1 MKQAITDE
9 LCNKVR
15 ELTKSGIDGISIAY
29 QLTDIADR
37 LLISTY
43 ETAIKDFFDSEK
55 LRQNIG
61 VTLVAVG
68 GYGRR
73 EMAPYSDVDIML
85 LSKDSENIHKET
97 AQAVLYRFWDMGLN
111 ISHSFRTLKGCI
123 EDAMKN
129 IRTRTTIMD
138 SRFLAGS
145 KDIFDEFNK
154 DVYKKLL
161 YKKKRGFVG
170 EMLRE
175 IDKRH
180 STYGGSVYL
189 LEPNVKEGI
198 GSLRD
203 IHSISWLLKAA
214 LGINNTEEYG
224 KFLSANNYKD
234 FMQAYQFLLKTRTYL
249 HYVSRRRN
257 DVLSFDLQDRVA
269 SMLGFR
275 NTRSYL
281 AAEIMMRVYYRNS
294 KSVIDVLSK
303 VKNMCGRRYI
313 NIPVSFTIK
322 KITDDFFISKNE
334 IIVKNKEIFKDIDR
348 ILEAFHIYSI
358 TGKRFS
364 YQVRDILKESSF
376 NINRET
382 RLSRKAIR
390 YFWEILKGNRVYET
404 LSEMHDTGILDRFI
418 PEFGRLRHLVIF
430 APYHRYTVDE
440 HTLVAVK
447 NLEMLKTT
455 RHAKLQY
462 LADIFKNAKQDI
474 LFIAIL
480 LHDIGK
486 GISRKHEDAGY
497 RILKSVLERLDIE
510 NSDDRIRIE
519 FLVKNH
525 VLLSKLALTR
535 DADAPETVSQLAEVV
550 SNEENL
556 DALYLMTYA
565 DMTAV
570 NPNFWTEWK
579 AYLFQ
584 DVYIKTR
591 NHLRGIRGHYFSM
604 PDMKLRNFAADMPD
618 RYLISNSLDE
628 IYSDY
633 HMAEETEDKRV
644 SVAIKEK
651 ADGTAELTVITYRMP
666 RLFAKI
672 IGVLSLKGFNIVR
685 ARLYTGKSGLVIRRI
700 LISNWESLWWKG
712 IEWQLKDDLKRL
724 ILSDEEIPPLPQ
736 KSFSEALLYQKRF
749 EIFIE
754 IDNETSDRFTILE
767 LHLPDR
773 LGLLYDIS
781 TQLYMLDLDII
792 SAIINTEDGVAQDV
806 FYLQYG
812 GGKLDTEVIIN
823 SLNLLWMS
831 EINLSAES
839 GAKTGMLK

>member
-1 MKQAITDE
+1 MKQTITDE
-9 LCNKVR
+9 LCNKVG
-15 ELTKSGIDGISIAY
+15 ELTKSGVDGISIAY
-29 QLTDIADR
+29 QLTDIVDR

-43 ETAIKDFFDSEK
+43 ETVIKDFFDSEK
-55 LRQNIG
+55 LLQNIG

-73 EMAPYSDVDIML
+73 EIAPYSDIDIML
-85 LSKDSENIHKET
+85 LARDNEKVAKE
-97 AQAVLYRFWDMGLN
+97 AAHAVLYRLWDIGLN

-123 EDAMKN
+123 EDAMKD
-129 IRTRTTIMD
+129 IQTRTTIME

-145 KDIFDEFNK
+145 KNIFDEFNK
-154 DVYKKLL
+154 EVYQKLL
-161 YKKKRGFVG
+161 YKEKRNFIG
-170 EMLRE
+170 EILRD

-180 STYGGSVYL
+180 RTYGDSLYL

-203 IHSISWLLKAA
+203 IHSISWLLKVSP
-214 LGINNTEEYG
+214 GINSIAEYR
-224 KFLSANNYKD
+224 KFLSENNYKD
-234 FMQAYQFLLKTRTYL
+234 FIQAYQFLLKTRACL
-249 HYVSRRRN
+249 HYVSKRKN
-257 DVLSFDLQDRVA
+257 DILSFDLQDGVS

-275 NTRSYL
+275 DTMSYL
-281 AAEIMMRVYYRNS
+281 ASEIMMRVYYRNS
-294 KSVIDVLSK
+294 KNIIDVLSK
-303 VKNMCGRRYI
+303 AKNMCSSRYI
-313 NIPVSFTIK
+313 NIPVSFSVK
-322 KITDDFFISKNE
+322 KITDDFYISKNE
-334 IIVKNKEIFKDIDR
+334 IIVKNKEIFKDADK

-358 TGKRFS
+358 AGKRFS
-364 YQVRDILKESSF
+364 YRVREALKDSSF
-376 NINRET
+376 YINGET
-382 RLSRKAIR
+382 HLSKKAVR
-390 YFWEILKGNRVYET
+390 HFWEILKGNRVYET
-404 LSEMHDTGILDRFI
+404 LREMYDTGILGRFI

-440 HTLVAVK
+440 HTLIAIK

-462 LADIFKNAKQDI
+462 LTDIFKNVKQEV

-486 GISRKHEDAGY
+486 GTSRKHEDVGY
-497 RILKSVLERLDIE
+497 RILKGVLERLDIE
-510 NSDDRIRIE
+510 NSDDRGRIE

-535 DADAPETVSQLAEVV
+535 DADAYETITQLAEVV

-556 DALYLMTYA
+556 NALYLITYA

-579 AYLFQ
+579 AYLFH
-584 DVYIKTR
+584 DIYIKTR
-591 NHLRGIRGHYFSM
+591 NHLHGIREHYFNMSD
-604 PDMKLRNFAADMPD
+604 PKLKNFVEDMPD

-633 HMAEETEDKRV
+633 HMSDEIKHKGLAI
-644 SVAIKEK
+644 AIKERT
-651 ADGTAELTVITYRMP
+651 DGTAEFTVITYRMP

-672 IGVLSLKGFNIVR
+672 IGILSLKGFNIVR
-685 ARLYTGKSGLVIRRI
+685 ARLYTGKSGLVVRKI
-700 LISNWESLWWKG
+700 LISNWRSMWWEGMKEQ
-712 IEWQLKDDLKRL
+712 IKDNLNRL
-724 ILSDEEIPPLPQ
+724 IIFGEEFPIPSR
-736 KSFSEALLYQKRF
+736 KNFSETLLYQKRF
-749 EIFIE
+749 EIFVE

-792 SAIINTEDGVAQDV
+792 SAVINTEEGVAQDV

-812 GGKLDTEVIIN
+812 GSKLNAEVIIN
-823 SLNLLWMS
+823 VLNLIWTS
-831 EINLSAES
+831 EINLPAES
-839 GAKTGMLK
+839 AKEIEK